1 MARKYNQGSVC
12 YEADRDKYRAYIM
25 VNGKKYTKRFD
36 HKPDAVAWT
45 QKMLLSVHEG
55 DFIAPSSMCTG
66 EWLLHYLKTYKRPTL
81 KPTTYQ
87 RYVFTAMR
95 ATPISSIPIQKLSP
109 DAVQAFY
116 NELGANAAKKMHVLL
131 HSAFQKAKD
140 LEMIR
145 KNPIDLVQPPKAK
158 RKEIEIFTTDE
169 LHRILDTMQK
179 DKHFI
184 RFYPIVLVAMNTGMR
199 KGEVLGLRWCD
210 VDLEH
215 RTLFIR
221 QQVQSLS
228 RGEILIDTPKT
239 RAGKRKISIP
249 ASVNAYLKGMYSA
262 LSEEDVPPE
271 QLVFRSQALTPIRPE
286 AISHMWKRVQQ
297 LAGVP
302 YRSFHC
308 LRHTHATLLLANG
321 IPIIEVSRRL
331 GHANVTQTLDTYG
344 HAMPNYDQGIADE
357 IEKIYQA

>member
-1 MARKYNQGSVC
+1 MTRKYNQGSVC
-12 YEADRDKYRAYIM
+12 YEADRKKYRAYIM
-25 VNGKKYTKRFD
+25 VKGKKYSRRFNTKA
-36 HKPDAVAWT
+36 DAIAWT

-55 DFIAPSSMCTG
+55 DFIAPSSMATG

-95 ATPISSIPIQKLSP
+95 TTPIASTPIQKLSP

-145 KNPIDLVQPPKAK
+145 KNPIDLVTPPKAV
-158 RKEIEIFTTDE
+158 RKEIEIFTPAE
-169 LHRILDTMQK
+169 LRRILGVMEK
-179 DKHFI
+179 DKHFS
-184 RFYPIVLVAMNTGMR
+184 RFYPIVLVAMHTGMR

-210 VDLEH
+210 VDLDE

-221 QQVQSLS
+221 QQVQALS
-228 RGEILIDTPKT
+228 HGEIIIDTPKT

-249 ASVNAYLKGMYSA
+249 QTVVTCLRGMRSA
-262 LSEEDVPPE
+262 LPDKVPPE
-271 QLVFRSQALTPIRPE
+271 QLVFRSRLLTPVRPNV
-286 AISHMWKRVQQ
+286 ISRIWKRVQE
-297 LAGVP
+297 AAEVP

-344 HAMPNYDQGIADE
+344 HAMPNYDQGIADK
-357 IEKIYQA
+357 IEDIYKA

>member
-1 MARKYNQGSVC
+1 MTRKYNQGSVC
-12 YEADRDKYRAYIM
+12 YEPDRKKYRAYIM
-25 VNGKKYTKRFD
+25 VTGKKYTRRFD
-36 HKPDAVAWT
+36 TKADAVAWT
-45 QKMLLSVHEG
+45 QKMLLAVHEG
-55 DFIAPSSMCTG
+55 DFVAPSSMATG

-95 ATPISSIPIQKLSP
+95 TAPIAAIPIQKLNP

-140 LEMIR
+140 LDMIR
-145 KNPIDLVQPPKAK
+145 KNPIELVAPPKAT
-158 RKEIEIFTTDE
+158 RKEIEIYTPAE
-169 LHRILDTMQK
+169 LRRILSTIQD
-179 DKHFI
+179 DKHFS
-184 RFYPIVLVAMNTGMR
+184 RFYPIVLVAMHTGMR

-210 VDLEH
+210 VDLEG

-221 QQVQSLS
+221 QQVQALAK
-228 RGEILIDTPKT
+228 GEIIIDTPKT
-239 RAGKRKISIP
+239 KAGKRKISIP
-249 ASVNAYLKGMYSA
+249 QTVNTYLQGMRSA
-262 LSEEDVPPE
+262 FPKNLKPE
-271 QLVFRSQALTPIRPE
+271 QLVFRSRLLTPIRPD
-286 AISHMWKRVQQ
+286 AISRVWKRIQEA
-297 LAGVP
+297 AGVP
-302 YRSFHC
+302 YRTFHC

-344 HAMPNYDQGIADE
+344 HAIPNYDQGIADK
-357 IEKIYQA
+357 IEDIYKA

>member
-1 MARKYNQGSVC
+1 MPRKYNQGSVV
-12 YEADRDKYRAYIM
+12 YEASRDKYRALIM
-25 VNGKKYTKRFD
+25 VNGKRYSKRFD
-36 HKPDAVAWT
+36 RKPDAVAWT
-45 QKMLLSVHEG
+45 QKMLLAVHEG
-55 DFIAPSSMCTG
+55 DFIKPSALTTG

-87 RYVFTAMR
+87 RYVFTAMQ
-95 ATPISSIPIQKLSP
+95 AAPIADVPIQKLSP
-109 DAVQAFY
+109 DAVQVFY

-140 LEMIR
+140 LEMIL

-169 LHRILDTMQK
+169 LHQILDALQA
-179 DKHFI
+179 DKRLS
-184 RFYPIVLVAMNTGMR
+184 RFYGIVLVAMNTGMR

-210 VDLEH
+210 VDLNH

-221 QQVQSLS
+221 QQVQSLA

-249 ASVNAYLKGMYSA
+249 KTVASYLSGMYSA
-262 LSEEDVPPE
+262 LEAPVPPE

-286 AISHMWKRVQQ
+286 AISHMWKRIQEI
-297 LAGVP
+297 AGVP